1 MARIRSKE
9 LAEAEEL
16 LAALNS
22 WSEAEIDALPR
33 FYREK
38 AQEYRQLTNRGTAEL

>member
-1 MARIRSKE
+1 MARIRSKD

-16 LAALNS
+16 VAEVCS
-22 WSEAEIDALPR
+22 WTDAEIDALPR

-38 AQEYRQLTNRGTAEL
+38 AKEYRGLANGGPD